1 MKLLPSEVNAARR
14 ILPVL
19 EDYMEEYYRATLSD
33 AVEAYLEELGYDNP
47 GPHLTIPKEEMRD
60 LLMRIGK
67 SRGLDKI

>member
-1 MKLLPSEVNAARR
+1 
-14 ILPVL
+14 
-19 EDYMEEYYRATLSD
+19 MEEYYRATLSD